1 MSRRKRHVESTGEAL
16 LALLADRGVDYLFG
30 NAGTDFPPII
40 EALSKAAGGAGGA
53 APTPIT
59 VPHENLAVAMAHG
72 VYLASGRPQMVM
84 LHVNVGTANAICGLL
99 NAARENI
106 PLLLAAGRT
115 PILEDGAFGARSIFI
130 HWGQEM
136 FDQAGM
142 VREVV
147 KWDYEL
153 RRAEQIEDVVD
164 RALSIAMTVPRGP
177 VYLTLPREVLA
188 EGAGEFTY
196 HSPTLC
202 GPATPPAPDPA
213 GVERAGEWLAQ
224 AERPVVVSGSFGRDP
239 GDVAVLAA
247 LAERLAL
254 PVVGYRPRYVFLPSG
269 HPMHMGA
276 EPGAF
281 LKDADLIVVLDCDVP
296 WIPKLYEV
304 NPQARVVHV
313 GADPLFAR
321 YPMRSFRS
329 DLAITGEAR
338 LTLEALDRTLGKAKL
353 KGAVEKRI
361 EARRKRLTETR
372 AALDAHRA
380 AARSAPPKGAVSTG
394 AWVASCLN
402 AVRKPG
408 DVLVAET
415 AFPVGLIDFEE
426 PGGFIGTSPA
436 GGLGS
441 GLGAALGLK
450 LGRPEARVIAV
461 VGDGSYM
468 FGNPTPAH
476 FVSAAYAL
484 PTLTVILNNRM
495 WAAVRRAT
503 LGLYPEGAAAK
514 SNRAPLTYLEPAP
527 EYHKIVE
534 ASGGFGEKVE
544 RAGDLPGALKRALR
558 VVEEEGRQAV
568 LNVLTEY
575 SDADA
580 RRDAAK

>member
-1 MSRRKRHVESTGEAL
+1 MSRRKIEVESTGEAL
-16 LALLADRGVDYLFG
+16 LAVLADRGVDYLFG

-40 EALSKAAGGAGGA
+40 EALSKAAGSDGA
-53 APTPIT
+53 APIPIT

-72 VYLASGRPQMVM
+72 VYLANGRPQMVM

-115 PILEDGAFGARSIFI
+115 PILEDGPPGARSIYI

-153 RRAEQIEDVVD
+153 RRPEQVEDVVD

-188 EGAGEFTY
+188 EGAGEFSFD
-196 HSPTLC
+196 SPSLR
-202 GPATPPAPDPA
+202 GPATPPGPDPA
-213 GVERAGEWLAQ
+213 AVEIAGKWLAE
-224 AERPVVVSGSFGRDP
+224 AERPVIVTGSFGRDP
-239 GDVAVLAA
+239 GDVPALAA

-281 LKDADLIVVLDCDVP
+281 LRDADLIVVLDCDVP
-296 WIPKLYEV
+296 WIPQLYEV
-304 NPQARVVHV
+304 NPEARVVHI

-338 LTLEALDRTLGKAKL
+338 LTLEALDRALGGGAAAKH
-353 KGAVEKRI
+353 I
-361 EARRKRLTETR
+361 EARRKRLAKFR
-372 AALDAHRA
+372 ADLDAHRE
-380 AARSAPPKGAVSTG
+380 AARAAPPKGAVSSG
-394 AWVASCLN
+394 AWVASCLH
-402 AVRKPG
+402 AARKPG
-408 DVLVAET
+408 DILVAET

-426 PGGFIGTSPA
+426 PGGFVGTSPA

-450 LGRPEARVIAV
+450 LGRPDARIIAV

-476 FVSAAYAL
+476 FVSAAYDL

-503 LGLYPEGAAAK
+503 LGLYPDGAAAK

-534 ASGGFGEKVE
+534 ASGGYGEKVE
-544 RAGDLPGALKRALR
+544 RAGELPGALERALR

-580 RRDAAK
+580 KRDAAK